1 MKTLFR
7 LLVVVLALALPERA
21 RAQHY
26 ESVTLAVDSIRRETC
41 RGGTLSSTGLTCS
54 KALYTT
60 RVTVIR
66 RLANRLDS
74 LEAAWVPP
82 APDTVRVTR
91 VDTLLRTVTDTLV
104 RLVTDTVYVPSKPD
118 TVYLPAP
125 TPPDTGVARVALSFD
140 YTTTGLWP
148 AEIGTL
154 PGGAGTV
161 CASVDVGGTWHL
173 GDRAVYATV
182 VSQDSIMFTERPER
196 TLAQL
201 RPLCK
206 AQALRAG
213 VTLKETTPLFPVTW
227 ESLRVT
233 FADIPAA
240 IPTPKAVLP

>member
-104 RLVTDTVYVPSKPD
+104 RLVTDTVY
-118 TVYLPAP
+118 LPAP

-161 CASVDVGGTWHL
+161 CASVIVQGVWHL

-182 VSQDSIMFTERPER
+182 VSPDSVMFTERPER
-196 TLAQL
+196 TLPLL

-213 VTLKETTPLFPVTW
+213 VTLGETTPLFPVTW
-227 ESLRVT
+227 ESSRVT
-233 FADIPAA
+233 FADKPAA
-240 IPTPKAVLP
+240 IPTPKAVTP

>member
-41 RGGTLSSTGLTCS
+41 RGGTLSPTGLTCS

-118 TVYLPAP
+118 TVYLPSK
-125 TPPDTGVARVALSFD
+125 PDTSVAKVVITGFD

-161 CASVDVGGTWHL
+161 CASVIVQGVWHL

-182 VSQDSIMFTERPER
+182 VSPDSVMFTERPER
-196 TLAQL
+196 TLPLL

-213 VTLKETTPLFPVTW
+213 VTLGETTPLFPVTW
-227 ESLRVT
+227 ESSRVT
-233 FADIPAA
+233 FADKPAA
-240 IPTPKAVLP
+240 IPTPKAVTP